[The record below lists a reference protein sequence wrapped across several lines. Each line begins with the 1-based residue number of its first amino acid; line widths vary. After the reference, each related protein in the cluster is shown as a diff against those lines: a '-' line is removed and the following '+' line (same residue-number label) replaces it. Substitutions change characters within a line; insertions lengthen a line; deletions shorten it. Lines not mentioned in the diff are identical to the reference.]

1 MFRKK
6 TNTCTVKFFYG
17 GRGIPI
23 KMITNSN
30 VVFIFDFS
38 ELELIRIRNSLFT
51 ACKVGDLDAL
61 NDILSKLEKN
71 AAQNEISESK
81 STEDSVVENKCENQ
95 TDSTSPAGPQP
106 VSESRTPRCVELVNT
121 SFGDQGRTL
130 LHIASTQGHKDII
143 TRLLGAGADP
153 SIK

>member
-1 MFRKK
+1 
-6 TNTCTVKFFYG
+6 
-17 GRGIPI
+17 
-23 KMITNSN
+23 MITNSK
-30 VVFIFDFS
+30 VVFIFHFT
-38 ELELIRIRNSLFT
+38 EIELIRMRNSLFT
-51 ACKVGDLDAL
+51 ACKVGDLEAL

-71 AAQNEISESK
+71 PAQNEISESK

-95 TDSTSPAGPQP
+95 TDPSITKEPWPA
-106 VSESRTPRCVELVNT
+106 SESRTSSYVELVNT

-130 LHIASTQGHKDII
+130 LHIASTQGHKDVI